1 MEIRGV
7 RECVRCCREAAYD
20 ARHDTG
26 GQARQDSIMIEIIG
40 LVARIA
46 FGVLVEVVWFWEPSD
61 RPRYR
66 DYVRTL
72 PPGEKPLTKR
82 EWRAVERSRAREAP
96 HDSV

>member
-1 MEIRGV
+1 
-7 RECVRCCREAAYD
+7 
-20 ARHDTG
+20 
-26 GQARQDSIMIEIIG
+26 MIEIIG

-82 EWRAVERSRAREAP
+82 EWRAVERSRTREAP